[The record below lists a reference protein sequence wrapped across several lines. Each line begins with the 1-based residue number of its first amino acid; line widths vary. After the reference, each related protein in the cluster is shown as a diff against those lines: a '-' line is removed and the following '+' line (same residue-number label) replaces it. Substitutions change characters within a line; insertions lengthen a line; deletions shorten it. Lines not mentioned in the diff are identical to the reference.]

1 MVLFAVTTIG
11 ALHVFLH
18 LGVSHS
24 FSRCFDRHQGFV
36 IFVETAAVLS
46 TCFYANKISKATA
59 GGKPCQKTSFWS
71 NWLITGEQNV
81 AHLSLFIF
89 NTSNEARNR
98 EQRRLKVKDIHMAG
112 GWIGAEVSS
121 LPHIASVV
129 RSIIDTPASPAQWL

>member
-59 GGKPCQKTSFWS
+59 GGKSCWS
-71 NWLITGEQNV
+71 VPMSEDVLLVQLVDHW
-81 AHLSLFIF
+81 
-89 NTSNEARNR
+89 
-98 EQRRLKVKDIHMAG
+98 
-112 GWIGAEVSS
+112 
-121 LPHIASVV
+121 
-129 RSIIDTPASPAQWL
+129 